1 MTVRVDGAL
10 TVRLAREE
18 DRPAWERF
26 VAGRPE
32 GDPLQ
37 TWTWG
42 EAAATT
48 GELPLRLLLE
58 GPALSGA
65 PAPVIRGVAQALARP
80 AGLRRQ
86 VLYVPHGP
94 LWERESPDAGQ
105 LLRELM
111 AGLHEAAGA
120 ARGLV
125 VKVDPRATPASPPG
139 PVADALQA
147 LGLRRARHDLQAPTT
162 RLVELLDGAEQLA
175 ATWDADTRNLVR
187 RSAREGVATDIA
199 RGASRDALAA
209 FHLLLEATGERARF
223 RVRSLDFLQRLATGF
238 AGQGGWYTVLARFDG
253 RPIAGMTLP
262 RVGDRAYYIYGASL
276 REPGLKHKYGAY
288 AAMAAAMRALA
299 ADGVQTLDLWGVV
312 EPDDPGTDPAWE
324 GFSAFKRT
332 FGGQPLRH
340 PGTFDL
346 VTDPTWYRIRDLR
359 ERLRDRARR

>member
-1 MTVRVDGAL
+1 VTVRADGAL

-42 EAAATT
+42 EVAATT
-48 GELPLRLLLE
+48 GELPLRLVVE
-58 GPALSGA
+58 GPGPTPA
-65 PAPVIRGVAQALARP
+65 PAIRAAAQALARP
-80 AGLRRQ
+80 AGFGRQ

-94 LWERESPDAGQ
+94 LWEREAADEER
-105 LLRELM
+105 LL
-111 AGLHEAAGA
+111 AGLMGGLREAAGD

-125 VKVDPRATPASPPG
+125 VKVDPRATPGSAHARI
-139 PVADALQA
+139 ADALLG

-162 RLVELLDGAEQLA
+162 RLVDLLDGGEALM
-175 ATWDADTRNLVR
+175 ATWHADAR
-187 RSAREGVATDIA
+187 RLSKRSEREGVATDVD
-199 RGASRDALAA
+199 RGASPDAISA
-209 FHLLLEATGERARF
+209 FHELLEATGERGQF
-223 RVRSLDFLQRLATGF
+223 RTRSLEFLQLLAGGF
-238 AGQGGWYTVLARFDG
+238 AGQGGWYTVLARFEG
-253 RPIAGMTLP
+253 RPIAGMALP
-262 RVGDRAYYIYGASL
+262 RVADRAYYLYGASL
-276 REPGLKHKYGAY
+276 KEPALKHKYGAY

-299 ADGVQTLDLWGVV
+299 ADGVRTLDMWGVV
-312 EPDDPGTDPAWE
+312 EPDDPDTDPAWE

-359 ERLRDRARR
+359 ERLRGRARR

>member
-1 MTVRVDGAL
+1 VTVRADGAL
-10 TVRLAREE
+10 TVRLARDE

-42 EAAATT
+42 EVAATT
-48 GELPLRLLLE
+48 GELPLRLVVE
-58 GPALSGA
+58 GPGPTPA
-65 PAPVIRGVAQALARP
+65 PAIRAGAQALARP
-80 AGLRRQ
+80 AGFGRQ

-94 LWERESPDAGQ
+94 LWEREGADAAQ
-105 LLRELM
+105 SLTVLM
-111 AGLHEAAGA
+111 AGLREAASE

-125 VKVDPRATPASPPG
+125 VKVDPRATPGSPHG
-139 PVADALQA
+139 RIADALLG

-162 RLVELLDGAEQLA
+162 RLVELLDGGERLA
-175 ATWDADTRNLVR
+175 AGWDADTRNMVR
-187 RSAREGVATDIA
+187 RSAREGVATDVD
-199 RGASRDALAA
+199 RGASPDALEA
-209 FHLLLEATGERARF
+209 FHELLVATGERGGF
-223 RVRSLDFLQRLATGF
+223 RVRSLAFLERLAAGF
-238 AGQGGWYTVLARFDG
+238 ARAGGWYTVLARFEG

-262 RVGDRAYYIYGASL
+262 RVADRAYYLYGASL
-276 REPGLKHKYGAY
+276 KEPALKHKYGAY

-299 ADGVQTLDLWGVV
+299 ADGVRTLDMWGVV

-340 PGTFDL
+340 PGTFDQ
-346 VTDPTWYRIRDLR
+346 VIDPTWYRIRDLR
-359 ERLRDRARR
+359 EQLRDRARR

>member
-37 TWTWG
+37 TWIWG
-42 EAAATT
+42 EIAATT

-58 GPALSGA
+58 GPA
-65 PAPVIRGVAQALARP
+65 IRGVAQALARP
-80 AGLRRQ
+80 AGFGRQ

-94 LWERESPDAGQ
+94 LWEREAPDAGQ
-105 LLRELM
+105 LLLELI
-111 AGLHEAAGA
+111 AGLREAAGG

-125 VKVDPRATPASPPG
+125 VKMDPRATPASPHG
-139 PVADALQA
+139 LVADALLG

-162 RLVELLDGAEQLA
+162 RLVELHDGVEALMA
-175 ATWDADTRNLVR
+175 SWHADARRLTR
-187 RSAREGVATDIA
+187 RSEREGVATDVD
-199 RGASRDALAA
+199 RGASPDATSA
-209 FHLLLEATGERARF
+209 FHGLLEATGERGQF
-223 RVRSLDFLQRLATGF
+223 RTRSLDFLQRLAQGF
-238 AGQGGWYTVLARFDG
+238 AHQGGWYTVLARFEG
-253 RPIAGMTLP
+253 QPIAGMALP
-262 RVGDRAYYIYGASL
+262 RVADRAYYLYGASL
-276 REPGLKHKYGAY
+276 KEPALKHKYGAY

-299 ADGVQTLDLWGVV
+299 ADGVRILDMWGVV

-332 FGGQPLRH
+332 FGGRPLRH

-346 VTDPTWYRIRDLR
+346 VTHPTWYRIRDLR
-359 ERLRDRARR
+359 ERVRDRAPR